1 MLTQKLYMYNMSSA
15 TKLRVMMTHGD
26 AAARLITK
34 VKRVKGY
41 QAPL

>member
-15 TKLRVMMTHGD
+15 TKLRVMMTHTEQ
-26 AAARLITK
+26 AARLNQK
-34 VKRVKGY
+34 VKRVKAY